1 MFMSG
6 HRNVDDDSVWTQSGC
21 TLVTDPARERMEKV
35 KQKVKAEWEYMKE
48 HKPEEEWAWRDLF
61 FELKVKQKR
70 AMRAHC
76 GQSADCDSSDTDPDA
91 PDPDDPDQDV
101 AAMKRSVHKLRQ
113 HEKAYKRARMAH
125 ETARAKTKGAKHDL
139 WDAEAHLRG
148 AESNELQVL
157 EVLQQT
163 EQAVIATKR
172 EMVRFYGKR
181 PRPSSGY

>member
-35 KQKVKAEWEYMKE
+35 KQKVKAEWEYMCE
-48 HKPEEEWAWRDLF
+48 HTPEEEWAWRDLF

-181 PRPSSGY
+181 PRPSSGH